1 MKLTRRAKRMQEHHA
16 RRKDRTASLNMVSL
30 MDIFTILVFFLLVN
44 ASNSEVLPL
53 PKNIVLPDSSA
64 EKAPL
69 RKLVIAVDKQQILL
83 EGQPVMRVPQ
93 ALGSQ
98 SATLR
103 PLYQALLA
111 KRGKVRDVQ
120 DPKGIV
126 IMADKEIPYALLK
139 KIMLTASG
147 ANFTNISFAVNRKAG
162 KADG

>member
-16 RRKDRTASLNMVSL
+16 RRSDRTASLNMVSL

-53 PKNIVLPDSSA
+53 PKNIILPDSSA

-83 EGQPVMRVPQ
+83 EGTPIMAVRQ
-93 ALGSQ
+93 ALGSKT
-98 SATLR
+98 ATLR
-103 PLYQALLA
+103 PLYQALIA
-111 KRGKVRDVQ
+111 KRGRVKGIQ
-120 DPKGIV
+120 DPKGVV

-147 ANFTNISFAVNRKAG
+147 ASFSNISFAVNRKAG
-162 KADG
+162 RTDG

>member
-53 PKNIVLPDSSA
+53 PKNIVLPESSA
-64 EKAPL
+64 EKAPT

-83 EGQPVMRVPQ
+83 EGKPVMKVPA
-93 ALGSQ
+93 ALGSK

-111 KRGKVRDVQ
+111 KRGKIKDLQ
-120 DPKGIV
+120 DAKGVV
-126 IMADKEIPYALLK
+126 IMGDKDIPYALLK

-147 ANFTNISFAVNRKAG
+147 ANFTNISFAVSRKAG